1 MSLAATA
8 VIRPA
13 EGGERRACR
22 MLMPELAGG
31 AWGEPQVVVQEAP
44 YRLYGTLAWMPVR
57 LIDGTNLWRLSF
69 RLAPPFLGQ
78 GLGQRLLA
86 HVRDLA
92 RQRSVAGLVHYAD
105 GQAAAGSRS
114 WLEAHGFAPV
124 TEELVFSAPLPPL
137 QAQIEGWLAWLRA
150 RDGVP
155 AGARVIPLNATLL
168 EPLCL
173 LHAQRIGGE
182 PWAVR
187 RRLEAQLSGP
197 HGHHH
202 LVLMLDDLPQGLML
216 SQPLGGKPGTSVIS
230 AKALAPDL
238 QAQQGGLGW
247 ADLLLMAE
255 GLALAQAFGHERLQF
270 SCLAGNI
277 HTQALARRA
286 GADQTDHITI
296 LRRGLD

>member
-13 EGGERRACR
+13 QGGERRACR

-44 YRLYGTLAWMPVR
+44 YRIFGALAWMPVR

-78 GLGQRLLA
+78 GLGQQVLE

-92 RQRSVAGLVHYAD
+92 RQRPVAGLVHYLDA
-105 GQAAAGSRS
+105 QAAAGSLR
-114 WLEAHGFAPV
+114 WLEAHGFAAV
-124 TEELVFSAPLPPL
+124 TEELVFSAPLAPI
-137 QAQIEGWLAWLRA
+137 QAQIEGWLAWLRS
-150 RDGVP
+150 RQGVP
-155 AGARVIPLNATLL
+155 AGARVLPLNPRLL

-197 HGHHH
+197 HGHHN
-202 LVLMLDDLPQGLML
+202 LALMLNDVPQGLL
-216 SQPLGGKPGTSVIS
+216 FSQPLGGKPGTSVIS
-230 AKALAPDL
+230 AKALDPDL

-255 GLALAQAFGHERLQF
+255 GLALAQSFGHEHLQF

-286 GADQTDHITI
+286 GAEQTDHITI